1 MSRAKRSSALARGSV
16 AERPATS
23 ALPRIEGSVSVN
35 GEFYSKRV
43 SLTPTAATQSPQYIQ
58 KSLSSVKLFKDMDAT
73 VLKMLPEIVI
83 SIFCKAGTVL
93 FKQGDPPGSCY
104 VIISGSVGV
113 FALSDEEGVQ
123 ASAEKQHQQKFS
135 TLCESSSFLQDFL
148 PGQKTVDGFSRYH
161 DDTALG
167 NRLSKLSAGS
177 VLGELALMND
187 QPRLASAKCLE
198 DTEFFAIRRND
209 FDNILKEE
217 MVKKGDEKLRFLMLH
232 LPGMKEVPVPKPG
245 GKPHTSYIFKHGK
258 FPRGHTFLCQGKIAE
273 PHLWAVYRGAVE
285 FRRAEVLSMERLER
299 LGGSA
304 AELPNPK
311 SLRPLSALKKG
322 GAKKPGLSAS
332 APRLPGVHGIGRDG
346 NVAAEANDCNPN
358 GVMSRRGVLVRGGVF
373 GSLPFP
379 APEPFTV
386 RVTSP
391 MCEVFFITSNDYS
404 KIPRKLLEVLQDY
417 IASSTTWRLSCHQ
430 KSTNFRRA
438 GRRGDDTRTL
448 GGEDSG
454 EDAEHGMEMAV
465 DVSELLEECREER
478 KHQFESFQRQA
489 FQGT

>member
-1 MSRAKRSSALARGSV
+1 MRGSV

-23 ALPRIEGSVSVN
+23 ALPPIEGSVSS

-43 SLTPTAATQSPQYIQ
+43 SLTPTAQTQSPHYIQ

-113 FALSDEEGVQ
+113 FALSDEEGAQ
-123 ASAEKQHQQKFS
+123 ASAEKQQQQKFS
-135 TLCESSSFLQDFL
+135 NLCESSSFLQDFL

-167 NRLSKLSAGS
+167 NRLSKLSPGS

-198 DTEFFAIRRND
+198 DTEFFVIRRND

-304 AELPNPK
+304 AELPAPQEAMKGGRAK

-322 GAKKPGLSAS
+322 TSKPGHSAS

-391 MCEVFFITSNDYS
+391 MCEVFFITSADYS

-438 GRRGDDTRTL
+438 GRRGDDARLL
-448 GGEDSG
+448 GRGEEGDDEG
-454 EDAEHGMEMAV
+454 DQGMEMAV